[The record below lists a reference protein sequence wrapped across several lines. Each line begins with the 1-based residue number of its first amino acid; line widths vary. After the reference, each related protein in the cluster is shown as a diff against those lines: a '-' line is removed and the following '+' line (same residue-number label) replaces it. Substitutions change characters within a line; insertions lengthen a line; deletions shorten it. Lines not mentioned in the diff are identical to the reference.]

1 MALLDKK
8 GYGQV
13 EPNHLAGQKSGM
25 IFAQLPVKKEIT
37 TVQNGMFM
45 KYDVAAGE
53 INLNGNGE
61 YMLVY
66 SEVKLYDPRETHK
79 DFALTKAQSVDGK
92 IYPRLIGTFPG
103 DIITTN
109 LVDVTTAKG
118 SLAKKFLQVDSNTG
132 ILKEVQ
138 DSAAKAELALWQV
151 IKETTMPD
159 GQYALK
165 IVKVRN

>member
-1 MALLDKK
+1 MALLNKK

-25 IFAQLPVKKEIT
+25 IFAQLPVANSID

-118 SLAKKFLQVDSNTG
+118 SLAKKFLQVDADTG
-132 ILKEVQ
+132 ILKEVAS
-138 DSAAKAELALWQV
+138 DPVATLPLWQV
-151 IKETTMPD
+151 VKETTMPD

>member
-1 MALLDKK
+1 MALLEKK

-53 INLNGNGE
+53 INLDGNGE

-66 SEVKLYDPRETHK
+66 SEVKLYDPRETYK
-79 DFALTKAQSVDGK
+79 DFVLTKDQSVDGK

-109 LVDVTTAKG
+109 LVDMETAKG
-118 SLAKKFLQVDSNTG
+118 TRAKKFLQVDSTTG
-132 ILKEVQ
+132 FLKEVTS
-138 DSAAKAELALWQV
+138 SASEDLALWQV
-151 IKETTMPD
+151 VKETTMPD

>member
-1 MALLDKK
+1 MALLGKK

-25 IFAQLPVKKEIT
+25 IFAQLPVKKGID

-53 INLNGNGE
+53 INLDGNGE

-66 SEVKLYDPRETHK
+66 SEVKLYDPRETYK
-79 DFALTKAQSVDGK
+79 DFVLTKDQSVDGK

-109 LVDVTTAKG
+109 LVDMETAKG
-118 SLAKKFLQVDSNTG
+118 TRAKKFLQVDSDTG
-132 ILKEVQ
+132 ILKEASVPV
-138 DSAAKAELALWQV
+138 AELALWQV
-151 IKETTMPD
+151 VKETTMPD

>member
-1 MALLDKK
+1 MALLGKK

-25 IFAQLPVKKEIT
+25 IFAQLPVANSID

-53 INLNGNGE
+53 INLDGNGE

-66 SEVKLYDPRETHK
+66 SEVKLYDPRETYK
-79 DFALTKAQSVDGK
+79 DFVLTKDQSVDGK

-118 SLAKKFLQVDSNTG
+118 SRAKKFLQVDSDTG
-132 ILKEVQ
+132 ILKEASVPV
-138 DSAAKAELALWQV
+138 AELALWQV
-151 IKETTMPD
+151 VKETTMPD

>member
-1 MALLDKK
+1 
-8 GYGQV
+8 
-13 EPNHLAGQKSGM
+13 
-25 IFAQLPVKKEIT
+25 
-37 TVQNGMFM
+37 
-45 KYDVAAGE
+45 
-53 INLNGNGE
+53 
-61 YMLVY
+61 MLVY

-79 DFALTKAQSVDGK
+79 DFVLTKDQSVDGK

-118 SLAKKFLQVDSNTG
+118 SLAKKFLQVDSTTG
-132 ILKEVQ
+132 FLKEVTS
-138 DSAAKAELALWQV
+138 SASEDLALWQV
-151 IKETTMPD
+151 VKETTMPD

>member
-1 MALLDKK
+1 MALLGKK

-25 IFAQLPVKKEIT
+25 IFAQLPVANSID

-53 INLNGNGE
+53 INLDGNGE

-66 SEVKLYDPRETHK
+66 SEVKLYDPRETYK
-79 DFALTKAQSVDGK
+79 DFVLTKDQSVDGK

-109 LVDVTTAKG
+109 LVDMTTAKG
-118 SLAKKFLQVDSNTG
+118 TRAKKFLQVEKTTG
-132 ILKEVQ
+132 ILKEVAS
-138 DSAAKAELALWQV
+138 SASEDLALWQV
-151 IKETTMPD
+151 VKETTMPD

>member
-1 MALLDKK
+1 MALLGKK

-25 IFAQLPVKKEIT
+25 IFAQLPVKKGID

-53 INLNGNGE
+53 INLDGNGE

-109 LVDVTTAKG
+109 LVDMTTAKG
-118 SLAKKFLQVDSNTG
+118 TRAKKFLQVDSATG
-132 ILKEVQ
+132 ILKEVTS
-138 DSAAKAELALWQV
+138 SAEEDLALWQV
-151 IKETTMPD
+151 VKETTMPD

>member
-1 MALLDKK
+1 MALLEKK

-25 IFAQLPVKKEIT
+25 IFAQLPVANSID

-53 INLNGNGE
+53 INLDGNGE

-79 DFALTKAQSVDGK
+79 DFVLTKDQSVDGK

-118 SLAKKFLQVDSNTG
+118 SLAKKFLQVDSTTG
-132 ILKEVQ
+132 FLKEVTS
-138 DSAAKAELALWQV
+138 SASEDLALWQV
-151 IKETTMPD
+151 VKETTMPD

>member
-1 MALLDKK
+1 MALLEKK

-25 IFAQLPVKKEIT
+25 IFAQLPVKKGID

-53 INLNGNGE
+53 INLDGNGE

-66 SEVKLYDPRETHK
+66 SEVKLYDPRETYK
-79 DFALTKAQSVDGK
+79 DFVLTKDQSVDGK

-109 LVDVTTAKG
+109 LVDMTTAKG
-118 SLAKKFLQVDSNTG
+118 TRAKKFLQVDSATG
-132 ILKEVQ
+132 FLKEVTS
-138 DSAAKAELALWQV
+138 SASEDLALWQV
-151 IKETTMPD
+151 VKETTMPD

>member
-1 MALLDKK
+1 MALLEKK

-25 IFAQLPVKKEIT
+25 IFAQLPVANSID

-53 INLNGNGE
+53 INLDGNGE

-79 DFALTKAQSVDGK
+79 DFVLTKDQSVDGK

-118 SLAKKFLQVDSNTG
+118 SLAKKFLQVDSSTG
-132 ILKEVQ
+132 YLKETS
-138 DSAAKAELALWQV
+138 SASEDLALWQV
-151 IKETTMPD
+151 VKETTMPD

>member
-1 MALLDKK
+1 MALLNKK

-25 IFAQLPVKKEIT
+25 IFAQLPVANSID

-66 SEVKLYDPRETHK
+66 SEVKLYDPRETYK
-79 DFALTKAQSVDGK
+79 DFVLTKDQSVDGK

-118 SLAKKFLQVDSNTG
+118 SLAKKFLQVDSTTG
-132 ILKEVQ
+132 FLKEVA
-138 DSAAKAELALWQV
+138 SSPVEELALWQV
-151 IKETTMPD
+151 VKETTMPD

>member
-53 INLNGNGE
+53 INLDGNGE

-79 DFALTKAQSVDGK
+79 DFVLTKDQSVDGK

-132 ILKEVQ
+132 ILKEVTS
-138 DSAAKAELALWQV
+138 SASEDLALWQV
-151 IKETTMPD
+151 VKETTMPD

>member
-1 MALLDKK
+1 MALLEKK

-37 TVQNGMFM
+37 TVQNGMLM

-53 INLNGNGE
+53 INLDGNGE

-118 SLAKKFLQVDSNTG
+118 SLAKKFLQVDSTTG
-132 ILKEVQ
+132 FLKEVA
-138 DSAAKAELALWQV
+138 SSPVEELALWQV
-151 IKETTMPD
+151 VKETTMPD

>member
-1 MALLDKK
+1 MALLEKK

-53 INLNGNGE
+53 INLDGNGE

-118 SLAKKFLQVDSNTG
+118 SLAKKFLQVDSTTG
-132 ILKEVQ
+132 FLKEVTS
-138 DSAAKAELALWQV
+138 SASEDLALWQV
-151 IKETTMPD
+151 VKETTMPD

>member
-53 INLNGNGE
+53 INLDGNGE

-66 SEVKLYDPRETHK
+66 SEVKLYDPRETYK
-79 DFALTKAQSVDGK
+79 DFVLTKDQSVDGK

-132 ILKEVQ
+132 ILKEVTS
-138 DSAAKAELALWQV
+138 SAEEDLALWQV
-151 IKETTMPD
+151 VKETTMPD

>member
-1 MALLDKK
+1 MALLEKK

-79 DFALTKAQSVDGK
+79 DFVLTKDQSVDGK

-118 SLAKKFLQVDSNTG
+118 SLAKKFLQVDSTTG
-132 ILKEVQ
+132 FLKEVTS
-138 DSAAKAELALWQV
+138 SASEDLALWQV
-151 IKETTMPD
+151 VKETTMPD

>member
-25 IFAQLPVKKEIT
+25 IFAQLPVANSID

-66 SEVKLYDPRETHK
+66 SEVKLYDPRETYK
-79 DFALTKAQSVDGK
+79 DFVLTKDQSVDGK

-118 SLAKKFLQVDSNTG
+118 SLAKKFLQVDSTTG
-132 ILKEVQ
+132 FLKEVSS
-138 DSAAKAELALWQV
+138 SADEKLALWQV
-151 IKETTMPD
+151 VKETTMPD

>member
-1 MALLDKK
+1 
-8 GYGQV
+8 
-13 EPNHLAGQKSGM
+13 M

-53 INLNGNGE
+53 INLDGNGE

-79 DFALTKAQSVDGK
+79 DFVLTKDQSVDGK

-109 LVDVTTAKG
+109 LVDMTTAKG
-118 SLAKKFLQVDSNTG
+118 TRAKKFLQVDSNTG
-132 ILKEVQ
+132 YLKEVAS
-138 DSAAKAELALWQV
+138 SADEKLALWQV
-151 IKETTMPD
+151 VKETTMPD

>member
-1 MALLDKK
+1 MALLGKK

-25 IFAQLPVKKEIT
+25 IFAQLPVANSID

-53 INLNGNGE
+53 INLDGNGE

-66 SEVKLYDPRETHK
+66 SEVKLYDPRETYK
-79 DFALTKAQSVDGK
+79 DFVLTKDQSVDGK

-109 LVDVTTAKG
+109 LVDMETAKG
-118 SLAKKFLQVDSNTG
+118 TRAKKFLQVDSTTG
-132 ILKEVQ
+132 ILKEVTS
-138 DSAAKAELALWQV
+138 SAEEDLALWQV
-151 IKETTMPD
+151 VKETTMPD

>member
-1 MALLDKK
+1 MALLEKK

-25 IFAQLPVKKEIT
+25 IFAQLPVKKGID

-45 KYDVAAGE
+45 KYDLGAGE
-53 INLNGNGE
+53 INLDGNGE

-66 SEVKLYDPRETHK
+66 SEVKLYDPRETYK
-79 DFALTKAQSVDGK
+79 DFVLTKDQSVDGK

-109 LVDVTTAKG
+109 LVDMETAKG
-118 SLAKKFLQVDSNTG
+118 TRAKKFLQVDSETG
-132 ILKEVQ
+132 ILKEASVPV
-138 DSAAKAELALWQV
+138 AELALWQV

-165 IVKVRN
+165 IAKVRN

>member
-1 MALLDKK
+1 MALLEKK

-25 IFAQLPVKKEIT
+25 IFAQLPVANGID

-45 KYDVAAGE
+45 KYDLGAGE
-53 INLNGNGE
+53 INLDGNGE

-66 SEVKLYDPRETHK
+66 SEVKLYDPRETYK
-79 DFALTKAQSVDGK
+79 DFVLTKDQSVDGK

-109 LVDVTTAKG
+109 LVDMETAKG
-118 SLAKKFLQVDSNTG
+118 TRAKKFLQVDSDTG
-132 ILKEVQ
+132 ILKEASVPV
-138 DSAAKAELALWQV
+138 AELALWQV
-151 IKETTMPD
+151 VKETTMPD

>member
-1 MALLDKK
+1 MALLGKK

-25 IFAQLPVKKEIT
+25 IFAQLPVANSID

-109 LVDVTTAKG
+109 LVDVTTGKG
-118 SLAKKFLQVDSNTG
+118 SLAKKFLQVDSSTG
-132 ILKEVQ
+132 YLKEVAS
-138 DSAAKAELALWQV
+138 DPVATLPLWQV
-151 IKETTMPD
+151 VKETTMPD

>member
-1 MALLDKK
+1 MALLNKK

-66 SEVKLYDPRETHK
+66 SEVKLYDPRETYK
-79 DFALTKAQSVDGK
+79 DFVLTKDQSVDGK

-118 SLAKKFLQVDSNTG
+118 SLAKKFLQVDSTTG
-132 ILKEVQ
+132 FLKEVTS
-138 DSAAKAELALWQV
+138 SASEDLALWQV
-151 IKETTMPD
+151 VKETTMPD

>member
-1 MALLDKK
+1 MALLEKK

-25 IFAQLPVKKEIT
+25 IFAQLPVANSID

-53 INLNGNGE
+53 INLDGNGE

-66 SEVKLYDPRETHK
+66 SEVKLYDPRETYK
-79 DFALTKAQSVDGK
+79 DFVLTKDQSVDGK

-109 LVDVTTAKG
+109 LVDMTTAKG
-118 SLAKKFLQVDSNTG
+118 TRAKKFLQVDSETG
-132 ILKEVQ
+132 ILKEASVPV
-138 DSAAKAELALWQV
+138 AELALWQV
-151 IKETTMPD
+151 VKETTMPD

>member
-1 MALLDKK
+1 MALLEKK

-53 INLNGNGE
+53 INLDGNGE

-66 SEVKLYDPRETHK
+66 SEVKLYDPRETYK
-79 DFALTKAQSVDGK
+79 DFVLTKDQSVDGK

-109 LVDVTTAKG
+109 LVDVTTGKG
-118 SLAKKFLQVDSNTG
+118 SLAKKFLQVDSASG
-132 ILKEVQ
+132 ILKEVS
-138 DSAAKAELALWQV
+138 DSPKEELALWQV
-151 IKETTMPD
+151 VKETTMPD

>member
-1 MALLDKK
+1 MALLEKK

-53 INLNGNGE
+53 INLDGNGE

-66 SEVKLYDPRETHK
+66 SEVKLYDPRETYK
-79 DFALTKAQSVDGK
+79 DFVLTKDQSVDGK

-118 SLAKKFLQVDSNTG
+118 SLAKKFLQVDSDTG
-132 ILKEVQ
+132 ILKEVTS
-138 DSAAKAELALWQV
+138 SASEDLALWQV
-151 IKETTMPD
+151 VKETTMPD

>member
-1 MALLDKK
+1 MALLGKK

-13 EPNHLAGQKSGM
+13 EPNHLSGQKSGM

-53 INLNGNGE
+53 INLDGNGE

-109 LVDVTTAKG
+109 LVDMETAKG
-118 SLAKKFLQVDSNTG
+118 TRAKKFLQVDSDTG
-132 ILKEVQ
+132 ILKEASVPV
-138 DSAAKAELALWQV
+138 AELALWQV
-151 IKETTMPD
+151 VKETTMPD

>member
-1 MALLDKK
+1 MALLEKK

-25 IFAQLPVKKEIT
+25 IFAQLPVANGID

-79 DFALTKAQSVDGK
+79 DFVLTKDQSVDGK

-109 LVDVTTAKG
+109 LVDMETAKG
-118 SLAKKFLQVDSNTG
+118 SRAKVFLQVDSSTG
-132 ILKEVQ
+132 YLKEASVPVE
-138 DSAAKAELALWQV
+138 ELALWQV
-151 IKETTMPD
+151 VKETTMPD

>member
-1 MALLDKK
+1 MALLEKK

-53 INLNGNGE
+53 INLDGNGE

-66 SEVKLYDPRETHK
+66 SEVKLYDPRETYK
-79 DFALTKAQSVDGK
+79 DFVLTKDQSVDGK

-118 SLAKKFLQVDSNTG
+118 SLAKKFLQVDSTTG
-132 ILKEVQ
+132 FLKEVTS
-138 DSAAKAELALWQV
+138 SASEDLALWQV
-151 IKETTMPD
+151 VKETTMPD

>member
-53 INLNGNGE
+53 INLDGNGE

-66 SEVKLYDPRETHK
+66 SEVKLYDPRETYK
-79 DFALTKAQSVDGK
+79 DFVLTKDQSVDGK

-118 SLAKKFLQVDSNTG
+118 SLAKKFLQVDSTTG
-132 ILKEVQ
+132 ILKEVA
-138 DSAAKAELALWQV
+138 SSPVEESALWQV
-151 IKETTMPD
+151 VKETTMPD

>member
-1 MALLDKK
+1 MALLNKK

-25 IFAQLPVKKEIT
+25 IFAQLPVANSID

-53 INLNGNGE
+53 INLDGNGE

-79 DFALTKAQSVDGK
+79 DFVLTKDQSVDGK

-109 LVDVTTAKG
+109 LVDMTTAKG
-118 SLAKKFLQVDSNTG
+118 TRAKKFLQVDSTTG
-132 ILKEVQ
+132 FLKEVTS
-138 DSAAKAELALWQV
+138 SASEDLALWQV
-151 IKETTMPD
+151 VKETTMPD

>member
-1 MALLDKK
+1 MALLEKK

-25 IFAQLPVKKEIT
+25 IFAQLPVANGID

-66 SEVKLYDPRETHK
+66 SEVKLYDPRETYK

-118 SLAKKFLQVDSNTG
+118 SLAKKFLQVDSTTG
-132 ILKEVQ
+132 FLKEVTS
-138 DSAAKAELALWQV
+138 SADEKLALWQV
-151 IKETTMPD
+151 VKETTMPD

>member
-1 MALLDKK
+1 MALLGKK

-25 IFAQLPVKKEIT
+25 IFAQLPVANSID

-53 INLNGNGE
+53 INLDGNGE

-66 SEVKLYDPRETHK
+66 SEVKLYDPRETYK
-79 DFALTKAQSVDGK
+79 DFVLTKDQSVDGK

-118 SLAKKFLQVDSNTG
+118 SLAKVFLQVDSDTG
-132 ILKEVQ
+132 ILKEVTS
-138 DSAAKAELALWQV
+138 SADEKLALWQV
-151 IKETTMPD
+151 VKETTMPD

>member
-1 MALLDKK
+1 MALLEKK

-53 INLNGNGE
+53 INLDGNGE

-66 SEVKLYDPRETHK
+66 SEVKLYDPRETYK
-79 DFALTKAQSVDGK
+79 DFVLTKDQSVDGK

-109 LVDVTTAKG
+109 LVDVTTGKG
-118 SLAKKFLQVDSNTG
+118 SLAKKFLQVDSTTG
-132 ILKEVQ
+132 FLKEVTS
-138 DSAAKAELALWQV
+138 SASEDLALWQV
-151 IKETTMPD
+151 VKETTMPD

>member
-1 MALLDKK
+1 MALLEKK

-79 DFALTKAQSVDGK
+79 DFVLTKDQSVDGK

-118 SLAKKFLQVDSNTG
+118 SLAKKFLQVDSTTG
-132 ILKEVQ
+132 FLKEVSS
-138 DSAAKAELALWQV
+138 SASEDLALWQV
-151 IKETTMPD
+151 VKETTMPD

>member
-1 MALLDKK
+1 MALLGKK

-25 IFAQLPVKKEIT
+25 IFAQLPVANSID

-118 SLAKKFLQVDSNTG
+118 SLAKKFLQVDADTG
-132 ILKEVQ
+132 ILKEVAS
-138 DSAAKAELALWQV
+138 DPVATLPLWQV
-151 IKETTMPD
+151 VKETTMPD

>member
-1 MALLDKK
+1 MALLEKK

-45 KYDVAAGE
+45 KYDLAAGE
-53 INLNGNGE
+53 INLDGNGE

-66 SEVKLYDPRETHK
+66 SEVKLYDPRETYK
-79 DFALTKAQSVDGK
+79 DFVLTKDQSVDGK

-132 ILKEVQ
+132 ILKEVTS
-138 DSAAKAELALWQV
+138 SAEEDLALWQV
-151 IKETTMPD
+151 VKETTMPD

>member
-1 MALLDKK
+1 MALLEKK

-25 IFAQLPVKKEIT
+25 IFAQLPVAKSIN

-66 SEVKLYDPRETHK
+66 SEVKLYDPRETYK
-79 DFALTKAQSVDGK
+79 DFVLTKDQSVDGK

-109 LVDVTTAKG
+109 LVDVTTGKG
-118 SLAKKFLQVDSNTG
+118 SLAKKFLQVDSASG
-132 ILKEVQ
+132 ILKEVS
-138 DSAAKAELALWQV
+138 DSPKEELALWQV
-151 IKETTMPD
+151 VKETTMPD